1 LSYTGSGGN
10 LVKLKLVV
18 LLNPQVVERIKL

>member
-10 LVKLKLVV
+10 LVKSKLAV